1 VSSEGKYQQNHRGF
15 DHNPHRHRIG
25 GLADHRFLRRGVR
38 DGLDAMMLNR
48 RTLSEQA
55 LGQGLL
61 ITITVLFLMA
71 LTLFLL

>member
-1 VSSEGKYQQNHRGF
+1 
-15 DHNPHRHRIG
+15 
-25 GLADHRFLRRGVR
+25 
-38 DGLDAMMLNR
+38 MMLNR

-71 LTLFLL
+71 LSLFLL